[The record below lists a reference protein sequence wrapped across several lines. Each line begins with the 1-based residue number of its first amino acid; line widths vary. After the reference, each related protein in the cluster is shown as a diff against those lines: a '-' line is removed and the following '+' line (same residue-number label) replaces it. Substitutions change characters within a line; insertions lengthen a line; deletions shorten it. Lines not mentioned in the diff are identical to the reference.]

1 MICINKNS
9 VEYQLLKE
17 RANINETVLEALCRY
32 YVENYGRFPYLD
44 ELPDS
49 NSIKYLR
56 EKLKITSNDGA
67 NINDILELSNAS
79 SIEEANASLNNIY
92 RDTEIEI
99 TPITER
105 AIVDIKPRPTK
116 YNSITNRVEVDPT
129 PNSRMILENTIRKLS
144 SLYGINFKI
153 KGG

>member
-79 SIEEANASLNNIY
+79 ILRQLSNPNIFASSIVA
-92 RDTEIEI
+92 
-99 TPITER
+99 PIVVSYFLFSFR
-105 AIVDIKPRPTK
+105 IVFS
-116 YNSITNRVEVDPT
+116 NSV
-129 PNSRMILENTIRKLS
+129 
-144 SLYGINFKI
+144 
-153 KGG
+153 